1 MISHFTDYLTRENIL
16 KGKIA
21 KNEIEEKIKKN
32 FTQCWQYFFDY
43 QIPLITRWKVIFG
56 DIETWTIWGN
66 CVYNQNLVMS
76 KNLKNNQS
84 LTKNNDAFIKRLNDY
99 GNQGLN
105 AMTIS
110 ELTSIPRPT
119 VLRKLKNLLRKKLLT
134 KDKNLTGGTNVIKI
148 LSVDSALAI
157 TLDTTISSLSKNHP
171 VRFTRNRNF
180 SIDLVPELTP
190 HVKDGVPMSDTAIL
204 SRQYEDPVL
213 TIQHTCTSLRING
226 ETAGTDYYV
235 KKLGKANHVPKK
247 NEIIKVQFICSHGAG
262 AFNIVRRPILDP
274 YVNSNSWFSN
284 SVASENGGTH
294 LELVKFSYTGRKT
307 TTVTVNYEL
316 KVIKWGSKS
325 VTMVIGVDDPTLA
338 AADKIVE

>member
-1 MISHFTDYLTRENIL
+1 MFC
-16 KGKIA
+16 
-21 KNEIEEKIKKN
+21 
-32 FTQCWQYFFDY
+32 FTQDFPSNVVKRVKTGNG
-43 QIPLITRWKVIFG
+43 ISNSATMTLSNTNGLIKG
-56 DIETWTIWGN
+56 D
-66 CVYNQNLVMS
+66 
-76 KNLKNNQS
+76 
-84 LTKNNDAFIKRLNDY
+84 RL
-99 GNQGLN
+99 
-105 AMTIS
+105 I
-110 ELTSIPRPT
+110 
-119 VLRKLKNLLRKKLLT
+119 T